1 MQRLGLTDLPD
12 RTFAVAAFVNPDHT
26 TRLVVIPQVSE
37 AFADLYFGIQ
47 PDGST
52 PVDIIGLENPIPG
65 FQVKE
70 SVGDA
75 ITRSIF
81 NMPFLFHRNGE
92 PWIEANSFLV
102 DLVRNKHAH
111 NRPTDEAKRKASR
124 LLDYLIF
131 TEDNNINWLD
141 FSGKRITQRPTYR
154 YHVHLMGMESRGPKV
169 ANQYTGI
176 VYQFYKFV
184 SRCWHSIDIDRV
196 DTVKQISFFVEGA
209 HGFSR
214 QITVEQRSQTQRYNK
229 TKIVP
234 VGFVDD
240 EGECLRPL
248 TNSQL
253 ASVIEI
259 VNSDGWDAQER
270 LIVLFALMTG
280 ARKQTVLT
288 LRVKHVEALMSG
300 RLEPEGTYILKAGP
314 GTGIDTKNNKP
325 QTLHVPKDLAEDLL
339 TYVQSVY
346 ARSRRQRFLQRYAVE
361 NPDLEA
367 IPKGDEYVFLSERAN
382 CYYMAAS
389 DPRYRFVKTR
399 PLGAVAD
406 TLKKKL
412 MRSVPTEFPKD
423 FTYHWLRATFA
434 YQLYQLLVPRLEDR
448 SLLPGEEISIIQERL
463 HHERRETTECY
474 LKLFTM
480 IPEKIRAQESYED
493 ALFKM
498 SSYRHLILVNRD
510 AS

>member
-1 MQRLGLTDLPD
+1 MC
-12 RTFAVAAFVNPDHT
+12 AVAAFVNPDHSK
-26 TRLVVIPQVSE
+26 RLVVIPQVSE
-37 AFADLYFGIQ
+37 AFGDLYFGIQ
-47 PDGST
+47 PEGST
-52 PVDIIGLENPIPG
+52 PVDIIGLERPIPG

-81 NMPFLFHRNGE
+81 NMPFLFHRCGE
-92 PWIEANSFLV
+92 PWIEANSFLI

-131 TEDNNINWLD
+131 TEENNINWLD
-141 FSGKRITQRPTYR
+141 FSGKRITLRPTYR
-154 YHVHLMGMESRGPKV
+154 YHAHLMEKKGRGPAV
-169 ANQYTGI
+169 CNQYTGV

-184 SRCWHSIDIDRV
+184 SRYWHSIDINRV
-196 DTVKQISFFVEGA
+196 DTVKQISMFIDGA
-209 HGFSR
+209 HGFTR

-229 TKIVP
+229 TKVVP
-234 VGFVDD
+234 AGFVDD

-248 TNSQL
+248 SNSEL
-253 ASVIEI
+253 ASVVSI

-288 LRVKHVEALMSG
+288 LRVKHVEALIKGM
-300 RLEPEGTYILKAGP
+300 LEPEGTYILKAGP
-314 GTGIDTKNNKP
+314 GTGIDTKNDKP
-325 QTLHVPKDLAEDLL
+325 QTLHVPKDLVEDLL
-339 TYVQSVY
+339 TYVQSAY
-346 ARSRRQRFLQRYAVE
+346 AKSRRQRFLQRYAVGF
-361 NPDLEA
+361 PDLEA
-367 IPKGDEYVFLSERAN
+367 IPKGEEYVFLSERAN

-389 DPRYRFVKTR
+389 DPRYPFVKTR

-406 TLKKKL
+406 TIKKKL
-412 MRSVPTEFPKD
+412 MRSVPADFPKD

-434 YQLYQLLVPRLEDR
+434 YQLYQLLVPRLENR

-463 HHERRETTECY
+463 HHERRETTEGY

-480 IPEKIRAQESYED
+480 IPEKVRAQESYED

-510 AS
+510 AN